1 MKYLDT
7 RSFYCLKNRLM
18 KMKLKTNKAAA
29 KRFKVTKTGK
39 LRHSKTCRSHLL
51 TNKGRATKKHK
62 FGKELFPG
70 DAKRLATLISAK
82 MR

>member
-1 MKYLDT
+1 MKYLDI

-18 KMKLKTNKAAA
+18 KMKLKTNKSAA

-51 TNKGRATKKHK
+51 VNKGRATKKHK
-62 FGKELFPG
+62 FGKELFWA
-70 DAKRLATLISAK
+70 DAKRISSLIADK